1 MARQAAEL
9 TKSKTRRG
17 KTLASKGKKKGGP
30 GSSSAPSSEVP
41 PASRAEVPARSPPA
55 EDQGLETELTPAPSR
70 KRAAPSQR
78 TSDATKKG
86 KSVVSEEGAVWRP
99 DWILKENSA
108 ALGNERLSA
117 EYLCHSILPHD
128 AAKVA
133 TKEDFVLL
141 KDTATNFTRYD
152 SGQCRLTCD
161 IIVEAVF

>member
-1 MARQAAEL
+1 MARQAAEAS
-9 TKSKTRRG
+9 KSKTRRG
-17 KTLASKGKKKGGP
+17 KTLAHKGKKKGGS
-30 GSSSAPSSEVP
+30 GSSSGALMTEVP
-41 PASRAEVPARSPPA
+41 PASRAEVLARSPPA

-86 KSVVSEEGAVWRP
+86 KSVVTEEGAVWRP

-117 EYLCHSILPHD
+117 EYLCHSILPRD

-133 TKEDFVLL
+133 TKEDFALL
-141 KDTATNFTRYD
+141 KDTATHFY
-152 SGQCRLTCD
+152 Q
-161 IIVEAVF
+161 V